1 MGTREDVQALDDAY
15 GKAVANQDT
24 GALAAFYTAD
34 ALLLAPNAPVAQG
47 TQAIRAVFD
56 GYVEAGA
63 GSLELEN
70 TAFEEHG
77 DIIIDAGRYTLSV
90 QTPDGD
96 SMTDVG
102 KYLQVLKRQADGSLL
117 IAYDCFNSD
126 LPA

>member
-1 MGTREDVQALDDAY
+1 MGTREDVQALDDEY

-34 ALLLAPNAPVAQG
+34 ALLLPPNAPVAQG
-47 TQAIRAVFD
+47 TKAIRAVFD

-63 GSLELEN
+63 ASLELQN

-77 DIIIDAGRYTLSV
+77 DIVIDAGRYTLNV

-102 KYLQVLKRQADGSLL
+102 KYLQVLKRQADGSFL